1 MVAVGYADGYARGFS
16 QGKGAFKING
26 MQAPTVGN
34 VCMDMTMCDV
44 TGIPCEEGEEVII
57 FGEDPSVTSLAHQ
70 IGTIPYEILT
80 NVSERVNRVFY
91 QE

>member
-1 MVAVGYADGYARGFS
+1 MIRNKKAKV
-16 QGKGAFKING
+16 
-26 MQAPTVGN
+26 VGN

-44 TGIPCEEGEEVII
+44 TNIECQAGDEVII
-57 FGEDPSVTSLAHQ
+57 FGDNPKVEELAKQ

-80 NVSERVNRVFY
+80 NVSERVTRVFY